1 MYNPFKRMEK
11 TEYFLTHSMRLAL
24 PWYQNQTKTLQ
35 ENYQSILS
43 MNVDGKSS
51 TKYFQIKSNNV

>member
-1 MYNPFKRMEK
+1 MEK